1 MGRRYLRVEREG
13 IVRESTKK
21 VFKMVLESGWYN
33 ACACDTKGDMGRENF
48 NKIGKKSGKI

>member
-1 MGRRYLRVEREG
+1 MEREG